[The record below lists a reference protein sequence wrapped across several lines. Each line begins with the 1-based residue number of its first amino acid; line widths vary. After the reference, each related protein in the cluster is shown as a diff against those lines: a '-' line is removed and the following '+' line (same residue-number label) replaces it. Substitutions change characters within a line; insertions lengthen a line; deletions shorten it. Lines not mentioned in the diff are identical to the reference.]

1 MKFKTIFINIFLFII
16 LYLISDIIFS
26 RFYFK
31 QSVDH
36 KCYEH
41 THNGTFYKMKS
52 SCFANM
58 RLISSIDSF
67 KVYTDNNGFRFSGI
81 RRGPK
86 DNNLVFLGDSQ
97 TFGVGSD
104 WENTFVGMLESEF
117 EKYNF
122 FNLAVPSYSP
132 TVYEYILNK
141 FLEKESLSISKIF
154 VLIDLTDVGDEANRW
169 EVINGR
175 PNLKNEKIFYEKS
188 EGFSKFKKENFK
200 GLYLIS
206 SKLRSYL
213 RKVKS
218 SKNFNSNEERYKP
231 VNGNPTGGY
240 IYTDHNVLTGCDTIE
255 KKTNWWKC
263 GQIEQGLMKLESN
276 IINLGSI
283 ASQLNSEFYII
294 IMPWPDTL
302 NFGQTEFN
310 WEQFAYNLCEKSN
323 CKKLVNVFPKFK
335 KIKNEEKNWLEKLYL
350 KDDIHLTEEGN
361 RIVADEIKA
370 NLF

>member
-141 FLEKESLSISKIF
+141 FLEKESLSISKI
-154 VLIDLTDVGDEANRW
+154 LL
-169 EVINGR
+169 
-175 PNLKNEKIFYEKS
+175 
-188 EGFSKFKKENFK
+188 
-200 GLYLIS
+200 LY
-206 SKLRSYL
+206 
-213 RKVKS
+213 
-218 SKNFNSNEERYKP
+218 
-231 VNGNPTGGY
+231 
-240 IYTDHNVLTGCDTIE
+240 
-255 KKTNWWKC
+255 
-263 GQIEQGLMKLESN
+263 
-276 IINLGSI
+276 SI
-283 ASQLNSEFYII
+283 
-294 IMPWPDTL
+294 T
-302 NFGQTEFN
+302 
-310 WEQFAYNLCEKSN
+310 
-323 CKKLVNVFPKFK
+323 
-335 KIKNEEKNWLEKLYL
+335 
-350 KDDIHLTEEGN
+350 
-361 RIVADEIKA
+361 
-370 NLF
+370 

>member
-1 MKFKTIFINIFLFII
+1 
-16 LYLISDIIFS
+16 
-26 RFYFK
+26 
-31 QSVDH
+31 
-36 KCYEH
+36 
-41 THNGTFYKMKS
+41 MKS

-67 KVYTDNNGFRFSGI
+67 KVYTDNNGFRFSGTK
-81 RRGPK
+81 RVAK
-86 DNNLVFLGDSQ
+86 DHNIIFLGDSQ

-104 WENTFVGMLESEF
+104 WENTFVGMLENKF

-132 TVYEYILNK
+132 TVYNYSLNK
-141 FLEKESLSISKIF
+141 FLEKQNLNISKVL

-169 EVINGR
+169 EIINSR
-175 PNLKNEKIFYEKS
+175 PHLKNEKIFYKKS

-213 RKVKS
+213 RKVKN
-218 SKNFNSNEERYKP
+218 SKTLELNDERYRP

-240 IYTDHNVLTGCDTIE
+240 IYTDHQVLTGCDKLE

-263 GQIEQGLMKLESN
+263 GQVEQGLLKIEKN
-276 IINLGSI
+276 IVNLGNI
-283 ASQLNSEFYII
+283 TKQINSELYII

-310 WEQFAYNLCEKSN
+310 WEQFAQNLCDKSN
-323 CKKLVNVFPKFK
+323 CKKLINVFPKFK
-335 KIKNEEKNWLEKLYL
+335 KIKDEENNWLEKLYL

-361 RIVADEIKA
+361 RIVANEIKA

>member
-1 MKFKTIFINIFLFII
+1 
-16 LYLISDIIFS
+16 
-26 RFYFK
+26 
-31 QSVDH
+31 
-36 KCYEH
+36 
-41 THNGTFYKMKS
+41 MKS

-175 PNLKNEKIFYEKS
+175 PNLKNEKIFYKKS

-263 GQIEQGLMKLESN
+263 GQIEQGLMKLEKN

-302 NFGQTEFN
+302 NFGQTKFN
-310 WEQFAYNLCEKSN
+310 WEKFANNLCEKSN